1 MATDFLPEDSACP
14 VNSWLSG
21 GELADL
27 PTTTPPMGRIGETA
41 QLQLQN
47 GYHLVE
53 AAGARLLDN
62 LPYLKPL
69 YGFYLV
75 RAATGF
81 CPGDP
86 VSSSRACSFW
96 RVLGRIPNA

>member
-1 MATDFLPEDSACP
+1 MGVDFLPTDSTCP
-14 VNSWLSG
+14 VNNWLSA
-21 GELADL
+21 GEFADL
-27 PTTTPPMGRIGETA
+27 PTTTPLMGRIGEND

-53 AAGARLLDN
+53 ADGARLLDN

-69 YGFYLV
+69 YGLYLL
-75 RAATGF
+75 RATVGS

-86 VSSSRACSFW
+86 LSSSRGCSFW
-96 RVLGRIPNA
+96 RLLGRVPSA